1 MEPLFSDASDPIPT
15 ISEDTDLDPMA
26 LKGGFK
32 WIRIRWSRTAY
43 LTSLGDRIRPVTTNI

>member
-32 WIRIRWSRTAY
+32 WIRIRWSRIAY
-43 LTSLGDRIRPVTTNI
+43 LTIRPVTTKI